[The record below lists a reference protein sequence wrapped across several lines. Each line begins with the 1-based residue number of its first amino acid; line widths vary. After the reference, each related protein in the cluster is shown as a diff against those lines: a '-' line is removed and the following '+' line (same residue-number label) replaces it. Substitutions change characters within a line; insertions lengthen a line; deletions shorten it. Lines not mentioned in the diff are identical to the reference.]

1 MIIGVDFDNTIVC
14 YDALFHRV
22 AVERGLV
29 PASIAATKNSVR
41 DFLRAAGREPEWT
54 ALQGHVYGPRMA
66 EADPF
71 PGVRDFFRA
80 CREQG
85 IAVCIVSH
93 KTRHPFIGEP
103 YDLHAAAQD
112 WLKRQ
117 GFLSPDG
124 AGLRPEQ
131 IFFEL
136 TKLAKL
142 ARIATC
148 ECTHFIDD
156 LPEIL
161 NDPTFPAN
169 TARLL
174 FAPTATA
181 PSVPMHS
188 NRSLCVAAGL
198 RACRSAIPELGQ
210 AGTPA
215 ATWKERT
222 TDVVYGASTFANWSD
237 LQNQLLD
244 FAQALAEIQDG
255 ALQPAALS
263 RLLKLFS
270 GESPHS
276 LEPLTGGAN
285 NRVHRARTVSGHD
298 YIVKQYFTPASDTRD
313 RYRSEHSFY
322 TFAWETARVRCIPEP
337 LAWNETD
344 RLGAFALIE
353 GTRLEQ
359 ATADDVTAAL
369 DFFAQ
374 LNAARTRTRVDALRP
389 AAETC
394 HTLTEHL
401 ATVQSRMDRLTGISG
416 TDPIDAA
423 ARSFVSDTLFP
434 AWQDAL
440 HHPALLAALSDKHA
454 DSAPLP
460 RCVSPSDFGFHNTLR
475 RADGSLVFFDFEYAG
490 WDDPA
495 KLVCDFF
502 CQPAVPAPIDCYD
515 NFVDRVAAALGCA
528 SSEVLAAR
536 CRLLLPIYQ
545 LKWCTIMLNEFLPA
559 GNRRRRFAGTADIV
573 ARKTTQLAKA
583 AAALHPPLVL
593 AC

>member
-29 PASIAATKNSVR
+29 PTSVAATKNSVR
-41 DFLRAAGREPEWT
+41 DTLRAAGREPEWT
-54 ALQGHVYGPRMA
+54 ALQGYVYGPRMA

-71 PGVRDFFRA
+71 PGVREFFRA
-80 CREQG
+80 CREHG

-136 TKLAKL
+136 TKSAKL

-161 NDPTFPAN
+161 NDPAFPAH

-174 FAPTATA
+174 FSPATTA
-181 PSVPMHS
+181 PSV
-188 NRSLCVAAGL
+188 AGV
-198 RACRSAIPELGQ
+198 SAFSTWADLQGQ
-210 AGTPA
+210 LINFSPA
-215 ATWKERT
+215 AT
-222 TDVVYGASTFANWSD
+222 DIA
-237 LQNQLLD
+237 
-244 FAQALAEIQDG
+244 DG
-255 ALQPAALS
+255 ALQPAALT

-298 YIVKQYFTPASDTRD
+298 YIVKQYFTPANDTRD
-313 RYRSEHSFY
+313 RYLSEHSFY

-337 LAWNETD
+337 LAWDETD
-344 RLGAFALIE
+344 RLAAFALIE

-374 LNAARTRTRVDALRP
+374 LNAARTRARVDAVRP

-401 ATVQSRMDRLTGISG
+401 ATVQSRMDRLTAISG

-423 ARSFVSDTLFP
+423 ARSFVSDTLLP

-440 HHPALLAALSDKHA
+440 HHPSLLAALSDKHA

-475 RADGSLVFFDFEYAG
+475 RSDGSLVFFDFEYAG

-502 CQPAVPAPIDCYD
+502 CQPAIPAPIDCYD

-559 GNRRRRFAGTADIV
+559 GNRRRRFAGTADLV

-583 AAALHPPLVL
+583 AAALHPPLAL
-593 AC
+593 AS